1 MFPADPDF
9 FPSIPAAVPEARVWK
24 RLGRRRNTEFP
35 GGEQGKAIRDALG
48 EAFSL
53 MDLRGAG
60 LMVPILS
67 LDPSEIRLAGGT
79 VFRSAGLARFLR
91 GSDVLLLM
99 GATAGREIMDA
110 IGKAV
115 EEGRMAR
122 ASVLDAAA
130 SEAVDGALDWITGF
144 YRRKLLREM
153 KTVTKR
159 RFSAGYGDFALE
171 NQEAIHRLL
180 GLARLSVEL
189 TESFMLLPEK
199 SVTAVAGILK
209 IENRE
214 TPSDETE
221 KSHS

>member
-1 MFPADPDF
+1 VSPADPDF

-60 LMVPILS
+60 LVVPILS

-79 VFRSAGLARFLR
+79 VFRSAGLARLLR
-91 GSDVLLLM
+91 A
-99 GATAGREIMDA
+99 ATPSFSWAPRGREIMDA
-110 IGKAV
+110 S
-115 EEGRMAR
+115 GRR
-122 ASVLDAAA
+122 RRGP
-130 SEAVDGALDWITGF
+130 DGPRLRPGRRGERGRRRALDWITGF
-144 YRRKLLREM
+144 YRRRLLREM

-214 TPSDETE
+214 TSSDETE